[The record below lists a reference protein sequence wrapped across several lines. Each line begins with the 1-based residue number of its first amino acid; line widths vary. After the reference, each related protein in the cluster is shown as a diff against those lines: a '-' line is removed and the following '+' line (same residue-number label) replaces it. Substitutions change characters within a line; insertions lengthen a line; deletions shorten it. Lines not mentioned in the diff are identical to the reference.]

1 MKFISVIPARAG
13 SKGIKNKNI
22 FKVGNKPLIEHT
34 FYTVTKSDIKQNFVL
49 TDSLKIKKIAKK
61 FDIISDYIRP
71 KKLSGS
77 KVSLADTLFDFHLW
91 LNKKNIYYDYMV
103 ILQPTS
109 PLRSY
114 KDINNSIKIIKK
126 DKSMSLFS
134 ISESLEH
141 PYETI
146 IKKKKN
152 WKFVLNKSKKFH
164 RRQDFDIETFFI
176 NGAIYIS
183 NRKLIQIKK
192 TFKHNKHSFYKMPKN
207 RSLEINDKEE
217 AYIIDSILKRS
228 KNEN

>member
-22 FKVGNKPLIEHT
+22 YKVANKPLIEYT
-34 FYTVTKSDIKQNFVL
+34 FNQVVKSKIKQNFVL
-49 TDSLKIKKIAKK
+49 TDSQKIKRIAKR
-61 FDIISDYIRP
+61 FNIISDYIRSP
-71 KKLSGS
+71 KLSGS
-77 KVSLADTLFDFHLW
+77 RVSLAKTLFDFHLW
-91 LNKKNIYYDYMV
+91 LNKKKIYYDYMV

-109 PLRSY
+109 PLRNY

-126 DKSMSLFS
+126 KNSMSLFS

-146 IKKKKN
+146 VKQKDN

-164 RRQDFDIETFFI
+164 RRQDFDIKTFFI

-192 TFKHNKHSFYKMPKN
+192 TYKYDDHSFYIMPKS
-207 RSLEINDKEE
+207 RSFEINDKDE
-217 AYIIDSILKRS
+217 ANIIDLILKRG
-228 KNEN
+228 KK